1 MAYTLFATKEDL
13 ELYWRSLEPSEV
25 DRAELLLQ
33 SASDKIT
40 LYVEGLEGKIPDD
53 PTDMVKRVLRDT
65 CCDMVK
71 RAMISSV
78 GGAPLS
84 QFSQTAGVY
93 TESGTYVNPTGDLY
107 LIATNKAD
115 LERMFQLSSVHVG
128 TIEMAIH
135 DSEGN
140 VL

>member
-1 MAYTLFATKEDL
+1 
-13 ELYWRSLEPSEV
+13 
-25 DRAELLLQ
+25 
-33 SASDKIT
+33 
-40 LYVEGLEGKIPDD
+40 
-53 PTDMVKRVLRDT
+53 
-65 CCDMVK
+65 MVK